1 MSKIIASM
9 LLSLAMA
16 SSAYAQSSPVN
27 SNNIQTT
34 RNGVVYTV
42 SQNETLSSISQ
53 KFTGHIKHWRS
64 IGQLNQIDNDRTIPV
79 GRKVL
84 IPTKL
89 LTPVSTFAKVKSFFG
104 EVIIR
109 AQDGSNIET
118 RIDTLLKEGDTLTT
132 LANSFISLMLD
143 DGTQFTLPP
152 NSAISLK
159 LLRATQ
165 YIDSPKT
172 QIFLQKGRVESHVTP
187 FNRPESRYE
196 VISPLAVSG
205 VRGTNFRVTA
215 DTNKVLNEVIEG
227 KVAVEQSTVKTKP
240 SKQLLAAGYGA
251 IVENGRVN
259 KPVAL
264 LAAPTLLDGY
274 QEQRRLPIQFALAHP
289 TATAFHVTISID
301 AAGQNNIAETSVN
314 STSGKAT
321 AKLENL
327 EDGDYFVR
335 YSALDASGLEGL
347 PGTQAFRVNAR
358 PFPPFLLQ
366 PGAKFQGI
374 GKNERIPVTMQWSQ
388 VSGVSDYRLQVA
400 TDAAFGAIVVD
411 QSTGINTD
419 QSVVMLASGTYYWRV
434 ASIIKNGNEQ
444 KQGPYGDAKKLE
456 VIQGLPAPVANVHQK
471 NIHFSWSA
479 APGQRFTFQ
488 VADTPAF
495 TKLLHNIETT
505 QAETSIPRPDAGTYY
520 ARVRSTDVDGFIGTF
535 SPAQKFIIQTQ
546 WTSGD
551 GTPVESLGQPIRT
564 NF

>member
-1 MSKIIASM
+1 MYS
-9 LLSLAMA
+9 
-16 SSAYAQSSPVN
+16 
-27 SNNIQTT
+27 
-34 RNGVVYTV
+34 V

-53 KFTGHIKHWRS
+53 KFTGHIKNWRA
-64 IGQLNQIDNDRTIPV
+64 IGLANQIDNDRTIPI

-84 IPTKL
+84 IPTRL
-89 LTPVSTFAKVKSFFG
+89 LTPISVFAKVNSFFG
-104 EVIIR
+104 EVVIR

-118 RIDTLLKEGDTLTT
+118 RIGTLLKEGDTLTT

-165 YIDSPKT
+165 YTDSPKT

-227 KVAVEQSTVKTKP
+227 KVAVEQNTVKTKP

-251 IVENGRVN
+251 IVENGRVH

-274 QEQRRLPIQFALAHP
+274 QEQRRLPIQFALSHP
-289 TATAFHVTISID
+289 AATAFHVTISID
-301 AAGQNNIAETSVN
+301 AAGQNNIAETHVN
-314 STSGKAT
+314 STNGKAT
-321 AKLENL
+321 AKVENL

-347 PGTQAFRVNAR
+347 SSIQPFRVNAR

-366 PGAKFQGI
+366 PGAKSQGI
-374 GKNERIPVTMQWSQ
+374 GQNDRIPVTMQWSQ

-400 TDAAFGAIVVD
+400 TDATFGAIVVD
-411 QSTGINTD
+411 QNTSAAD
-419 QSVVMLASGTYYWRV
+419 QSVAMLASGTYYWRV

-456 VIQGLPAPVANVHQK
+456 VIQGLAAPVANIHQK
-471 NIHFSWSA
+471 DIHFSWSA

-505 QAETSIPRPDAGTYY
+505 QAETSIPRLDAGIYY
-520 ARVRSTDVDGFIGTF
+520 ARVRSTDADGFVGTF
-535 SPAQKFIIQTQ
+535 SPAQKFAIQMQ

-551 GTPVESLGQPIRT
+551 GSPVESLGQPIGT